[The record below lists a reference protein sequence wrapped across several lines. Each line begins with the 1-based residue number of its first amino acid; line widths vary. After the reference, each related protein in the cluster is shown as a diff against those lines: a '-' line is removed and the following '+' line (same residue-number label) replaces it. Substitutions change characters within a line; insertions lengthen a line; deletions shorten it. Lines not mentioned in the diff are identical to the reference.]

1 LVVIVG
7 FGVGSRHPKAPEV
20 VQMYVGDVLWGALF
34 LLMFACVWPRKSS
47 FVLAAWAIATT
58 ELIELSQLYQAD
70 WILRVRATRLG
81 GLVLGHT
88 FLWSDVLAVFV
99 GAVLAA
105 FVDSVL
111 RRAALSRRDRACRA

>member
-1 LVVIVG
+1 
-7 FGVGSRHPKAPEV
+7 
-20 VQMYVGDVLWGALF
+20 
-34 LLMFACVWPRKSS
+34 MFACLWPRKSS
-47 FVLAAWAIATT
+47 FALAGWAIATT

-81 GLVLGHT
+81 GLLLGHA

-99 GAVLAA
+99 GAVMAA
-105 FVDSVL
+105 VVDAAL